1 MNKSVKEIQKIIEEK
16 IPEGLVTAQHN
27 ENGHFYLHNPTGL
40 VLPSVTTKSSGILEA
55 PHLKVW
61 SARLAVEHIEA
72 NFDPNKPELSISKLK
87 EGAIMVHRDQFEDAG
102 GIGTLGHKVIE
113 NYLDDWILTA
123 EKPKADITTYIKDN
137 DARLFAIARSAQMFF
152 NDFNFI
158 PIASELFV
166 ASVKHKYAGTLDG
179 LGLVMM
185 PQKKCPYPHMAGES
199 EHFWMQESTRNP
211 YKVICRNCGLKA
223 KYEFTLLDFKTSN
236 QIDKPE
242 YAMQVSAY
250 WTALK
255 EMTGLKPSTL
265 LIIRL
270 DKKQAKYE
278 VMKVVDQYSAF
289 NAFKHIAAVYDWL
302 KSPAKR
308 VVTVTPK
315 EIISLI

>member
-1 MNKSVKEIQKIIEEK
+1 MNLSVAEIQKVIAEK
-16 IPEGLVTAQHN
+16 IPDGLVVPEHD
-27 ENGHFYLHNPTGL
+27 ESGHHYRHVTTNLL
-40 VLPSVTTKSSGILEA
+40 LDSVTTKSSGILEA
-55 PHLKVW
+55 PHLKKW
-61 SARLAVEHIEA
+61 AAKLAVEHIIENA
-72 NFDPNKPELSISKLK
+72 HTVTNLEMLK
-87 EGAIMVHRDQFEDAG
+87 ESAILVHQDQFEDAG

-137 DARLFAIARSAQMFF
+137 DARLFAIARSAEMFF
-152 NDFNFI
+152 YDFNFV

-185 PQKKCPYPHMAGES
+185 PQGDCPKNHEGR
-199 EHFWMQESTRNP
+199 EHNWVNASSKNP
-211 YKVICRNCGLKA
+211 YNKMCWFCDKKA
-223 KYEFTLLDFKTSN
+223 NYEFALIDFKTSN

-278 VMKVVDQYSAF
+278 VMKVVDRVSAF
-289 NAFKHIAAVYDWL
+289 DAFKHIASVYDWL

-315 EIISLI
+315 EIISLT